1 MVSSAIP
8 PRAALPGHGA
18 AASAGGAVSIKSSSI
33 SRAGWC
39 HFFLWEL
46 ISLSDFSHNNHFV
59 EFLSVPPCGQ
69 FKLHH
74 LFTECIKNHMI
85 SYL

>member
-33 SRAGWC
+33 SCAGWC
-39 HFFLWEL
+39 LL
-46 ISLSDFSHNNHFV
+46 
-59 EFLSVPPCGQ
+59 
-69 FKLHH
+69 
-74 LFTECIKNHMI
+74 
-85 SYL
+85 